1 MRFRAGIAATLIAA
15 GLSGAASAQEAV
27 LIVRHAEKQTDANE
41 PEVPLSDA
49 GKARAQRLASL
60 LSDSGVTAIY
70 ATATERARK
79 TAEPLARKLRIAV
92 RTYAP
97 KDALA
102 DRIRAEYPEGRVL
115 IVGHSNTVPEILAA
129 FGHEAQV
136 KIASNE
142 FDNLFLLIPKKEG
155 PPAVL
160 RLRY

>member
-1 MRFRAGIAATLIAA
+1 MRSRAGIAATLIAA
-15 GLSGAASAQEAV
+15 SLWGAASAQEAV
-27 LIVRHAEKQTDANE
+27 WIVRHAEKQTEANE
-41 PEVPLSDA
+41 PEVPLSEA
-49 GKARAQRLASL
+49 GKVRAERLASL

-79 TAEPLARKLRIAV
+79 TAEPLARKLSIAV

-97 KDALA
+97 KDPLA
-102 DRIRAEYPEGRVL
+102 ARIRAEHPEGRVL
-115 IVGHSNTVPEILAA
+115 VVGHSNTVPEILAA
-129 FGHEAQV
+129 FGHEAEV

-155 PPAVL
+155 PPTVL